1 MIKLLCDQMLGTLA
15 KWLRLLG
22 YDTVYIDNDLPDEDI
37 IELAK
42 KENRVILTRDKNLVI
57 TAKREN
63 LRTIEIK
70 PVDLDEQI
78 KNVIKKF
85 GLDEKK
91 ILSRCSVCNTPIVK
105 IDREKVK
112 NLVPK
117 KVFENNREFW
127 FCESCKKVYWM
138 GTHWKNMKKRIEKL

>member
-42 KENRVILTRDKNLVI
+42 KENRIILTRDKNLVI

-78 KNVIKKF
+78 KSVIKKF
-85 GLDEKK
+85 GLDENK
-91 ILSRCSVCNTPIVK
+91 ILSRCSVCNAPIVK
-105 IDREKVK
+105 IDKEKVK

-117 KVFENNREFW
+117 KVFENNQEFW
-127 FCESCKKVYWM
+127 FCENCKKVYWM